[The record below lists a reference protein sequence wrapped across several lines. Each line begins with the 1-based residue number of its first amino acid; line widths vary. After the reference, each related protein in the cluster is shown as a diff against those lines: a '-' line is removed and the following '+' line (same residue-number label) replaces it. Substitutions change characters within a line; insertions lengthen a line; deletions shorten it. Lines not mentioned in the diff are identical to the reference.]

1 MKLTVCCVL
10 VAFMSVMLVSVQ
22 ANSIAV
28 RSIGKFQLNDSNF
41 HRFKMQ
47 ICFQFLEGRA
57 EVVTVATTT
66 TTRDWVEVCADLCK
80 TGDGGVLCNCEL
92 VPVRRR

>member
-28 RSIGKFQLNDSNF
+28 RSIGKFQLNNSNF
-41 HRFKMQ
+41 HRLK
-47 ICFQFLEGRA
+47 
-57 EVVTVATTT
+57 
-66 TTRDWVEVCADLCK
+66 CK
-80 TGDGGVLCNCEL
+80 FFVILRGPCGSGYGGDDNDNS
-92 VPVRRR
+92 

>member
-1 MKLTVCCVL
+1 MKMKLTVSCVL

-28 RSIGKFQLNDSNF
+28 RSI
-41 HRFKMQ
+41 
-47 ICFQFLEGRA
+47 EGRA
-57 EVVTVATTT
+57 EVVTAATTT
-66 TTRDWVEVCADLCK
+66 TTRDWGQVCVDLCK